1 MQNISKDFHLLS
13 EKTDTLIIESTGGL
27 MTPLNKNL
35 FTYNIPLAFK
45 LPVVFVVNPSN
56 DSVNNYFNEINTAKS
71 AGLDIQGVIINKY
84 PVESEDAEIKSFP
97 TLIEEY
103 CDVKVLGLIRSFKG
117 NSVQANTLI
126 TEILNGIDLED
137 VFRMKIP
144 KLNGY

>member
-1 MQNISKDFHLLS
+1 MNSLLLWRNVPKLFKNSSRSSGLISALKSSEEPLSSANLLS
-13 EKTDTLIIESTGGL
+13 KSSSVQFL
-27 MTPLNKNL
+27 MDFRFSVLALYLLTVLNW
-35 FTYNIPLAFK
+35 
-45 LPVVFVVNPSN
+45 
-56 DSVNNYFNEINTAKS
+56 
-71 AGLDIQGVIINKY
+71 
-84 PVESEDAEIKSFP
+84 EIKSFP